1 MISSFIYAGILILV
15 IFLAPI
21 AFPIVYASNDD
32 DALLRFFVADRPYSR
47 MEVPGMNSS
56 MVDLSGN
63 ASSQA
68 IVYPQRE
75 RGFYNY
81 ASSGECKYCAG
92 YEYQLMAIIIIQS
105 TSRIKILRRK
115 EYTTVASN
123 IPQAWHF
130 LVQTIYTRML
140 LNWYFLTRL
149 CGQQNM
155 KTISLRQADITKG
168 NIYHFELDRN
178 RTGLVLKGPLVE
190 STANVVTS
198 GYEQVISLQ
207 QDLIRSLIWKLDPI
221 VIYMC

>member
-21 AFPIVYASNDD
+21 AFPIVYASNDDD

-75 RGFYNY
+75 REFYNY

-92 YEYQLMAIIIIQS
+92 YGIPADGYNHTIYFTDQDLEAERAYSGIEYS
-105 TSRIKILRRK
+105 TSI
-115 EYTTVASN
+115 
-123 IPQAWHF
+123 
-130 LVQTIYTRML
+130 
-140 LNWYFLTRL
+140 
-149 CGQQNM
+149 
-155 KTISLRQADITKG
+155 
-168 NIYHFELDRN
+168 
-178 RTGLVLKGPLVE
+178 
-190 STANVVTS
+190 
-198 GYEQVISLQ
+198 
-207 QDLIRSLIWKLDPI
+207 
-221 VIYMC
+221 